1 MRIGIEAQR
10 IFRKK
15 KHGMDIVALEL
26 IKALQLIDQA
36 NQYFIF
42 VKKGEDKTCIRETAN
57 FKIIEVPGL
66 TYADWEQ
73 VFLPIYMRKYHID
86 VLHCT
91 SNTAPVLC
99 SAPTI
104 ITLHD
109 VIFLEK
115 QKQAEQ
121 VTNWYQELGRIY
133 RKYIVPASIRQ
144 TKRIITVS
152 HYEKD
157 RISDTLKI
165 TGDKISVL
173 YNSFGKHFEIPGDK
187 KQLADIRTKYNLP
200 EEYIFYIGN
209 TDPKKNMP
217 NVLKAYTNYVERT
230 ANYLPLL
237 VADVSEKNLD
247 SLLEKLE
254 LQQHRKNIQLTGYI
268 YNSDLPLIY
277 AGAKVFLYPSLRE
290 SFGIPVLESM
300 ACGTP
305 VITSNTSALPEV
317 AGEAALLVNPA
328 SQEEITSALSSSL
341 SNEILR
347 KDLIEKGLERIRA
360 FSWNL
365 SAANLLTIYKT
376 I

>member
-42 VKKGEDKTCIRETAN
+42 VKKGEDNACISETAN
-57 FKIIEVPGL
+57 FKIVEVPGL

-73 VFLPIYMRKYHID
+73 VFLPIYMRKYKID

-115 QKQAEQ
+115 QKQAEP
-121 VTNWYQELGRIY
+121 VSNWYQELGRIY
-133 RKYIVPASIRQ
+133 RKYIVPASIKQ

-165 TGDKISVL
+165 GGEKISVL

-187 KQLADIRTKYNLP
+187 NQLVDIRTKYNLP

-217 NVLKAYTNYVERT
+217 NVLKAYTNYVEQT
-230 ANYLPLL
+230 DAHLPLL
-237 VADVSEKNLD
+237 IADVSEKNLD
-247 SLLEKLE
+247 SLLEKLD
-254 LQQHRKNIQLTGYI
+254 LQHHRKNIQLTGYI

-305 VITSNTSALPEV
+305 VITSNTSALP
-317 AGEAALLVNPA
+317 VNP
-328 SQEEITSALSSSL
+328 SNLEEITKALSSSI

-347 KDLIEKGLERIRA
+347 QHLIEKGLERIRA